1 MCRFFHYFS
10 YFIQQITINIP
21 PKTFVFK
28 SLSNILSAET
38 STTGKDLFMKHKL
51 ILIGCGGMAKN
62 HASRFES
69 LEDCMEV
76 AAVVDIDLGK
86 AQAVSDL
93 LPNHPPAFT
102 DYHEALEYGDLVL
115 QVLPHHLHAQ
125 VTIDCLNAG
134 KHVLAEKPLANTK
147 AECLAMME
155 AAKRNNRVLMTAYC
169 MRFHPALLEMKRLI
183 QEKVYGECFQLSIW
197 TEQLTIKEDAPWIH
211 DRKLLGGGQL
221 FSHGCH
227 YIDLMLWMMGKPI
240 RGTHSGTNLCTP
252 WMDREGTSN
261 VCLEFEN
268 GALGYHFG
276 TWGAR
281 GTRMGYSF
289 HAHCEKGLIDYKLQ
303 ENKLLLRG
311 NIAEHV
317 PGTPEDCKEYVLM
330 DFTNSPTKHTAAEMR
345 HFIECVENNTTPETS
360 PEQSLAGLE
369 VIWELYAA
377 EDEHR
382 MADFSNINMDAF
394 IGK

>member
-1 MCRFFHYFS
+1 
-10 YFIQQITINIP
+10 
-21 PKTFVFK
+21 
-28 SLSNILSAET
+28 
-38 STTGKDLFMKHKL
+38 MKHKL

-62 HASRFES
+62 HVSRFEN
-69 LEDCMEV
+69 LEDRLDV
-76 AAVVDIDLGK
+76 VAVVDIDTAK

-93 LPNHPPAFT
+93 LPNHPPVFA
-102 DYHEALEYGDLVL
+102 DYREALPLGDLVL
-115 QVLPHHLHAQ
+115 QCLPHHLHAEC
-125 VTIDCLNAG
+125 TIACLDAG
-134 KHVLAEKPLANTK
+134 KHVLAEKPLANSK

-169 MRFHPALLEMKRLI
+169 MRFHPILREMRRLI
-183 QEKVYGECFQLSIW
+183 KEKVYGECFQLSIW
-197 TEQLTIKEDAPWIH
+197 TEQLTIREDAAWLH

-227 YIDLMLWMMGKPI
+227 YIDLMLWMMGKPV
-240 RGTHSGTNLCTP
+240 RGTHIGTNFCTP

-276 TWGAR
+276 TWGAK

-289 HAHCEKGLIDYKLQ
+289 QAHCEKGLIDFKLQ

-311 NIAEHV
+311 NISEHI
-317 PGTPEDCKEYVLM
+317 PGTPENCKEYVLL
-330 DFTNSPTKHTAAEMR
+330 DLGERTGKPTVEEMR
-345 HFIECVENNTTPETS
+345 HFLDCVETGKTPETS
-360 PEQSLAGLE
+360 PEESIAGLE
-369 VIWELYAA
+369 VIWELYQA

-382 MADFSNINMDAF
+382 LADFTNIEF
-394 IGK
+394 PF

>member
-1 MCRFFHYFS
+1 
-10 YFIQQITINIP
+10 
-21 PKTFVFK
+21 
-28 SLSNILSAET
+28 
-38 STTGKDLFMKHKL
+38 MKHKL

-62 HASRFES
+62 HVSRFEN
-69 LEDCMEV
+69 LEDRLEV
-76 AAVVDIDLGK
+76 VAVVDIDTAK

-93 LPNHPPAFT
+93 LPDHPPVFA
-102 DYHEALEYGDLVL
+102 DYREALPLGDLVL
-115 QVLPHHLHAQ
+115 QCLPHHLHAEC
-125 VTIDCLNAG
+125 TIACLDAG
-134 KHVLAEKPLANTK
+134 KHVLAEKPLANSK

-169 MRFHPALLEMKRLI
+169 MRFHPILREMRRLI
-183 QEKVYGECFQLSIW
+183 KEKVYGECFQLSIW
-197 TEQLTIKEDAPWIH
+197 TEQLTIREDAAWLH

-227 YIDLMLWMMGKPI
+227 YIDLMLWMMGKPV
-240 RGTHSGTNLCTP
+240 RGTHSGTNFCTP

-276 TWGAR
+276 TWGAK

-289 HAHCEKGLIDYKLQ
+289 QAHCEKGLIDFKLQ

-311 NIAEHV
+311 NISEHI
-317 PGTPEDCKEYVLM
+317 PGTPEDCKEYVLL
-330 DFTNSPTKHTAAEMR
+330 DLGERTGKPTVEEMR
-345 HFIECVENNTTPETS
+345 HFLDCVETGKTPETS
-360 PEQSLAGLE
+360 PEESIAGLE
-369 VIWELYAA
+369 VIWELYQA

-382 MADFSNINMDAF
+382 LADFTNIEF
-394 IGK
+394 PF

>member
-1 MCRFFHYFS
+1 
-10 YFIQQITINIP
+10 
-21 PKTFVFK
+21 
-28 SLSNILSAET
+28 
-38 STTGKDLFMKHKL
+38 MKHKL

-62 HASRFES
+62 HVSRFEN
-69 LEDCMEV
+69 LEDRLEV
-76 AAVVDIDLGK
+76 VAVVDIDTAK

-93 LPNHPPAFT
+93 LPNHPPVFA
-102 DYHEALEYGDLVL
+102 DYREALPLGDLVL
-115 QVLPHHLHAQ
+115 QCLPHHLHAEC
-125 VTIDCLNAG
+125 TIACLDTG
-134 KHVLAEKPLANTK
+134 KHVLAEKPLANSK

-169 MRFHPALLEMKRLI
+169 MRFHPILREMRRLI
-183 QEKVYGECFQLSIW
+183 KEKVYGECFQLSIW
-197 TEQLTIKEDAPWIH
+197 TEQLTIREDAAWLH

-227 YIDLMLWMMGKPI
+227 YIDLMLWIMGKPV
-240 RGTHSGTNLCTP
+240 RGTHSGTNFCTP

-276 TWGAR
+276 TWGAK

-289 HAHCEKGLIDYKLQ
+289 QAHCEKGLIDFKLQ

-311 NIAEHV
+311 NISEHI
-317 PGTPEDCKEYVLM
+317 PGTPEDCKEYVLL
-330 DFTNSPTKHTAAEMR
+330 DLGERTGKPTVEEMR
-345 HFIECVENNTTPETS
+345 HFLDCVETGKTPETS
-360 PEQSLAGLE
+360 PEESIAGLE
-369 VIWELYAA
+369 VIWELYQA

-382 MADFSNINMDAF
+382 LADFTNIDF
-394 IGK
+394 PF

>member
-1 MCRFFHYFS
+1 
-10 YFIQQITINIP
+10 
-21 PKTFVFK
+21 
-28 SLSNILSAET
+28 
-38 STTGKDLFMKHKL
+38 MKHKL

-62 HASRFES
+62 HVSRFEN
-69 LEDCMEV
+69 LEDRLEIV
-76 AAVVDIDLGK
+76 AVVDIDTAK

-93 LPNHPPAFT
+93 LPNHPPVFA
-102 DYHEALEYGDLVL
+102 DYREALPLGDLVL
-115 QVLPHHLHAQ
+115 QCLPHHLHAEC
-125 VTIDCLNAG
+125 TIACLDAG
-134 KHVLAEKPLANTK
+134 KHVLAEKPLANSK

-169 MRFHPALLEMKRLI
+169 MRFHPILREMRRLI
-183 QEKVYGECFQLSIW
+183 KEKVYGECFQLSIW
-197 TEQLTIKEDAPWIH
+197 TEQLTIREDAAWLH

-227 YIDLMLWMMGKPI
+227 YIDLMLWMMGKPVC
-240 RGTHSGTNLCTP
+240 GSHSGTNFCTP

-276 TWGAR
+276 TWGAK

-289 HAHCEKGLIDYKLQ
+289 QAHCEKGLIDFKLQ

-311 NIAEHV
+311 NISEHI
-317 PGTPEDCKEYVLM
+317 PGTPEDCKEYVLL
-330 DFTNSPTKHTAAEMR
+330 DLGERTGKPTVEEMR
-345 HFIECVENNTTPETS
+345 HFLDCVETGKTPETS
-360 PEQSLAGLE
+360 PEESIAGLE
-369 VIWELYAA
+369 VIWELYQA

-382 MADFSNINMDAF
+382 LADFTNIEF
-394 IGK
+394 PF

>member
-1 MCRFFHYFS
+1 
-10 YFIQQITINIP
+10 
-21 PKTFVFK
+21 
-28 SLSNILSAET
+28 
-38 STTGKDLFMKHKL
+38 MKHKL

-62 HASRFES
+62 HVSRFES
-69 LEDCMEV
+69 LEDCLEV
-76 AAVVDIDLGK
+76 AAVVDIDPAK

-93 LPNHPPAFT
+93 LPNHPPVFT
-102 DYHEALEYGDLVL
+102 DYRDALEYGDLVL
-115 QVLPHHLHAQ
+115 QVLPHHLHADI
-125 VTIDCLNAG
+125 TIDCLNAG
-134 KHVLAEKPLANTK
+134 KHVLAEKPLANSK

-169 MRFHPALLEMKRLI
+169 MRFHPALREMKRLI
-183 QEKVYGECFQLSIW
+183 AEKVYGECFQLSIW
-197 TEQLTIKEDAPWIH
+197 TEQLTIKEDAAWIH

-227 YIDLMLWMMGKPI
+227 YIDLMLWMMGKPL
-240 RGTHSGTNLCTP
+240 RGTHSSTNFCTP

-289 HAHCEKGLIDYKLQ
+289 QAHCEKGLIDFKLQ

-317 PGTPEDCKEYVLM
+317 PGVPEDCKEYVLL
-330 DFTNSPTKHTAAEMR
+330 DLEKSPGKHTVAEMR
-345 HFIECVENNTTPETS
+345 HFIECVENNSKPETN
-360 PEQSLAGLE
+360 PEESLAGLE

-382 MADFSNINMDAF
+382 MADFSGINLEAF
-394 IGK
+394 A

>member
-1 MCRFFHYFS
+1 
-10 YFIQQITINIP
+10 
-21 PKTFVFK
+21 
-28 SLSNILSAET
+28 
-38 STTGKDLFMKHKL
+38 MKHKL

-62 HASRFES
+62 HVSRFEN
-69 LEDCMEV
+69 LEDRLEV
-76 AAVVDIDLGK
+76 VAVVDIDTAK

-93 LPNHPPAFT
+93 LPNHPPVFA
-102 DYHEALEYGDLVL
+102 DYREALPLGDLVL
-115 QVLPHHLHAQ
+115 QCLPHHLHAEC
-125 VTIDCLNAG
+125 TIACLDAG
-134 KHVLAEKPLANTK
+134 KHVLAEKPLANSK

-169 MRFHPALLEMKRLI
+169 MRFHPILREMRRLI
-183 QEKVYGECFQLSIW
+183 KEKVYGECFQLSIW
-197 TEQLTIKEDAPWIH
+197 TEQLTIREDAAWLH

-227 YIDLMLWMMGKPI
+227 YIDLMLGMMGKPV
-240 RGTHSGTNLCTP
+240 RGTHIGTNFCTP

-276 TWGAR
+276 TWGAK

-289 HAHCEKGLIDYKLQ
+289 QAHCEKGLIDFKLQ

-311 NIAEHV
+311 NISEHI

-330 DFTNSPTKHTAAEMR
+330 DLGERTGKPTVEEMR
-345 HFIECVENNTTPETS
+345 HFLDCVETGKTPETS
-360 PEQSLAGLE
+360 PEESIAGLE
-369 VIWELYAA
+369 VIWELYQA

-382 MADFSNINMDAF
+382 LADFTNIEF
-394 IGK
+394 PF

>member
-1 MCRFFHYFS
+1 
-10 YFIQQITINIP
+10 
-21 PKTFVFK
+21 
-28 SLSNILSAET
+28 
-38 STTGKDLFMKHKL
+38 MKHKL

-62 HASRFES
+62 HVSRFEN
-69 LEDCMEV
+69 LEDRLEV
-76 AAVVDIDLGK
+76 VAVVDIDTAK

-93 LPNHPPAFT
+93 LPNHPPVFA
-102 DYHEALEYGDLVL
+102 DYREALPLGDLVL
-115 QVLPHHLHAQ
+115 QCLPHHLHAEC
-125 VTIDCLNAG
+125 TIACLDAG
-134 KHVLAEKPLANTK
+134 KHVLAEKPLANSK

-169 MRFHPALLEMKRLI
+169 MRFHPILREMRRLI
-183 QEKVYGECFQLSIW
+183 KEKVYGECFQLSIW
-197 TEQLTIKEDAPWIH
+197 TEQLTIREDAVWLH

-227 YIDLMLWMMGKPI
+227 YIDLMLWMMGKPV
-240 RGTHSGTNLCTP
+240 RGTHIGTNFCTP

-276 TWGAR
+276 TWGAK

-289 HAHCEKGLIDYKLQ
+289 QAHCEKGLIDFKLQ

-311 NIAEHV
+311 NISEHI
-317 PGTPEDCKEYVLM
+317 PGTPEDCKEYVLL
-330 DFTNSPTKHTAAEMR
+330 DLGERTGKPTVEEMR
-345 HFIECVENNTTPETS
+345 HFLDCVETGKTPETS
-360 PEQSLAGLE
+360 PEESIAGLE
-369 VIWELYAA
+369 VIWELYQA

-382 MADFSNINMDAF
+382 LADFTNIEF
-394 IGK
+394 PF